1 MSCAEKTNRQFIT
14 LTDSKALYGCASLL
28 MILHH
33 CFCIPSR
40 LNYDYIP
47 VLGGYDVEARIAWLG
62 KLCVAL
68 YAFISGYAFAMAARR
83 NCEECI
89 WRRFLADCL
98 TSVRKLFKF
107 YSVFWLVF
115 AIFIPIGIA
124 FFDKSAHY
132 KDIIAGLLEGGGGYN
147 GEWWY
152 IAEYQKFLM
161 LYPVL
166 ECVTRLLENKR
177 SRACT
182 CLILLGGL
190 TAIAAILMFA
200 WNSPVER
207 FLRPHVNEL
216 DSNYVAIFVSAFLI
230 GRFGLFE
237 RLDRMLR
244 MPPFLFGAAII
255 ACILFRCCYVKE
267 PAQSDCDVF
276 LTPVLVFASVRLIHT
291 AADGCKTL
299 GALRYVG
306 RHSTAIWLTH
316 TFWIYY
322 YFQPLILLPR
332 YSVLILL
339 WATAISLCGGIV
351 VDYLYQRI
359 GMGVNGLIRR
369 ISSATGAK

>member
-1 MSCAEKTNRQFIT
+1 
-14 LTDSKALYGCASLL
+14 
-28 MILHH
+28 
-33 CFCIPSR
+33 
-40 LNYDYIP
+40 
-47 VLGGYDVEARIAWLG
+47 
-62 KLCVAL
+62 
-68 YAFISGYAFAMAARR
+68 
-83 NCEECI
+83 
-89 WRRFLADCL
+89 
-98 TSVRKLFKF
+98 
-107 YSVFWLVF
+107 
-115 AIFIPIGIA
+115 
-124 FFDKSAHY
+124 
-132 KDIIAGLLEGGGGYN
+132 
-147 GEWWY
+147 
-152 IAEYQKFLM
+152 M
-161 LYPVL
+161 LYPAL
-166 ECVTRLLENKR
+166 ECMTRLLENKR

-190 TAIAAILMFA
+190 TAIAAIRMFA

-244 MPPFLFGAAII
+244 MPPFVFGAVTI
-255 ACILFRCCYVKE
+255 ACILFRWCYVKE

-322 YFQPLILLPR
+322 YFQPLVLLPR

-359 GMGVNGLIRR
+359 GMGVNGLIRQIR
-369 ISSATGAK
+369 SATGAK